1 VLLDLIAPP
10 TCWSCRASAARGSP
24 LCLACRGSLRFLPG
38 RVGPAWAAVAYEGP
52 ARDLVKALK
61 FRGATRIADEL
72 AAIVVANAPPGLLSE
87 KKPGPAAPALVPVP
101 LHPTRLR
108 ARGFNHAALIATA
121 VAKRT
126 GLEPVDCL
134 CRRGAATRQVG
145 RHRSARLRGPAGE
158 IVAAGLGPVPS
169 RALIVDDVVTTGATV
184 AACAAALTAA
194 GATRIDALAFARTTG
209 R

>member
-61 FRGATRIADEL
+61 FRGAARIADEL
-72 AAIVVANAPPGLLSE
+72 AAIIVANAPPELLA
-87 KKPGPAAPALVPVP
+87 GGLVPVP

-108 ARGFNHAALIATA
+108 ARGFNHAALIADA
-121 VAKRT
+121 LAKRT
-126 GLEPVDCL
+126 GLESVDCL
-134 CRRGAATRQVG
+134 RRRGAATRQVG
-145 RHRSARLRGPAGE
+145 RNRSARLRGPAGE
-158 IVAAGLGPVPS
+158 IVVAAAKPAPS
-169 RALIVDDVVTTGATV
+169 RAVIVDDVVTTGATFS
-184 AACAAALTAA
+184 ACAAALRAA
-194 GATRIDALAFARTTG
+194 GAIRIDAVAFARTTP